1 MNKRTPRF
9 KSVMPILIALLI
21 FSSLTSFSHASED
34 RRHTTGQTV
43 YVPLYSNIF
52 IGDKEITWQLSALLS
67 VRNTDPAHPITVSR
81 VEYYDSNGK
90 LVRKHL
96 EKPKKLNPMGSAYFY
111 VKTSD
116 TAGGWGANF
125 LVEWESEKKVNEP
138 IIESLMSGMRGNHSV
153 SFISQGRVIDR

>member
-1 MNKRTPRF
+1 MNKNIQKF
-9 KSVMPILIALLI
+9 KPLVFILAALLMA
-21 FSSLTSFSHASED
+21 SSLTSFSQASEG
-34 RRHTTGQTV
+34 RRQTKGQTV

-52 IGDKEITWQLSALLS
+52 VGDREITWQLSALLS
-67 VRNTDPAHPITVSR
+67 IRNTDPALPITISR
-81 VEYYDSNGK
+81 VEYYDSNGI
-90 LVRKHL
+90 LVRRYL
-96 EKPKKLNPMGSAYFY
+96 EKTKQVNPMASVYFY

-153 SFISQGRVIDR
+153 SFISQGRVID

>member
-1 MNKRTPRF
+1 MNKRTLRVRPVIF
-9 KSVMPILIALLI
+9 ILVALL
-21 FSSLTSFSHASED
+21 FVSSLASFSHGAEGS
-34 RRHTTGQTV
+34 RHTTGQTV

-81 VEYYDSNGK
+81 VEYYDSDGK
-90 LVRKHL
+90 LVRKYL
-96 EKPKKLNPMGSAYFY
+96 EKSKKINPMGSVYFY

-153 SFISQGRVIDR
+153 SFISQGRVID